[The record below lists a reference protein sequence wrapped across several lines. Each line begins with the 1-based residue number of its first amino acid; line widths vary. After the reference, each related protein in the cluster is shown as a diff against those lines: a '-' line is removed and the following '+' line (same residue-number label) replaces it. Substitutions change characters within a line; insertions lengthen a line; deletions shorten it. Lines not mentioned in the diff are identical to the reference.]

1 MPTYPTFSQKQR
13 RKEFANKVKEFARLW
28 KRLQWGFGNENLL
41 FGIRR
46 ERSHHDSWR
55 MRRGRESEV
64 IVVILIDS
72 HSLSLTIHSRSCH
85 QICDAVPSGRDHSN
99 TEFRYG
105 PGPLWD
111 SEKEGLNTLFTA
123 RIMQLVSEQGRKLG
137 LDRSSEPNVPIGDF
151 PMKGVPLRGRALS
164 FLLQCLGSSYFAL
177 VSFPLSWL
185 SASCLLL
192 NSYGALFIDPSMQ
205 AFHKKMGEVPTP
217 A

>member
-1 MPTYPTFSQKQR
+1 
-13 RKEFANKVKEFARLW
+13 
-28 KRLQWGFGNENLL
+28 
-41 FGIRR
+41 
-46 ERSHHDSWR
+46 
-55 MRRGRESEV
+55 
-64 IVVILIDS
+64 
-72 HSLSLTIHSRSCH
+72 
-85 QICDAVPSGRDHSN
+85 VPKK
-99 TEFRYG
+99 G
-105 PGPLWD
+105 PGSGVRSPQDLSGGPSKKGPGDLSVGPSVINRRRRNEICEGAFERGD
-111 SEKEGLNTLFTA
+111 SELQGLNTLWTA
-123 RIMQLVSEQGRKLG
+123 RIMKEVSEQGRKLG